1 MRILRFSRT
10 AAVAFCSAGLL
21 AIAGSTPAH
30 AQVALVQQF
39 STLMSGHNVIVS
51 GNYDSNRHVDG
62 WLAVGGVATLD
73 SAEINQ
79 RRIGDENTVAFRAYG
94 GVSLVG
100 NQSRVLSGSGMVPGS
115 TLNLFPR
122 NSGFVLT
129 PGANSDANPQ
139 LAFNLATSVSTTLP
153 ADDFFSSRTPLF
165 GQVSTGL
172 ASAAT
177 FNPTVSQEGKR
188 FTFQGSVGEVRVFNL
203 DVGLLNSNSE
213 LEVLAPLGSNVV
225 INLTGIQPAG
235 FTTQFNFVGAN
246 ADTASRTLF
255 NVASG
260 NLTLDRTLWG
270 SILAP
275 NSSIFAN
282 SSANIDGLV
291 FANNLTHRGE
301 IHNVTFSA
309 IPEPSTYALIVASLA
324 LAGTF
329 VARRRKQASA

>member
-1 MRILRFSRT
+1 MRMIRFSRT
-10 AAVAFCSAGLL
+10 AAVAFCSAALL

-39 STLMSGHNVIVS
+39 STLMSDHNVIVS

-79 RRIGDENTVAFRAYG
+79 RRIGDQDDVAFRAYG

-122 NSGFVLT
+122 NNGYVLT

-139 LAFNLATSVSTTLP
+139 LAFNLASSVSTLP
-153 ADDFFSSRTPLF
+153 ADDFFTSRTPLF

-213 LEVLAPLGSNVV
+213 LEVLAPLGANVV

-260 NLTLDRTLWG
+260 DLTLDRTLWG

-301 IHNVTFSA
+301 VHNVTFSA

-324 LAGTF
+324 LVGTF
-329 VARRRKQASA
+329 VARRRKQTVA